1 MFEASH
7 KLRGT
12 SFGQDRYRRR
22 YWALPHCGGVYLE
35 GLESA
40 ERDHDSSDMPPT
52 DTTEQKPCVKTELDQ
67 VNEPASCVKVEDDVK
82 VKPDCDVKPANGLTV
97 SVERSEESMG
107 ERKEGEKPLAIGSA
121 FSGSQCSHDDAVNAQ
136 PVMAVKTEPVKD
148 ERHMEVEQSRLNTSA
163 NTSSTGSDRN
173 MLATTPDTGSDRH
186 VLATTPDTG
195 SGSGG
200 DKKKLCLQKPP
211 PLIPLASILCESF
224 DQHAHSSCN
233 GSTFRSISSILSTPD
248 SVLPHTDMSAMMS
261 TSFGVSSMHP
271 DSLMSSTPIPLTNYA
286 DSESWFSVLP
296 RRSCDPS
303 APKSPLGGA
312 TTEVPA
318 SATRCRASLFTPLQ
332 RHMLPSDFLA
342 AFQSHQSSM
351 TPPRLVSMTPPHSED
366 TSSQFNNIH
375 NATAG
380 SSRDASVMQCV
391 TSDASQIEA
400 GVEAMLVRDQLQY
413 TEAKPIPD
421 SE

>member
-12 SFGQDRYRRR
+12 SFGEDRYRRR

-40 ERDHDSSDMPPT
+40 ERDDHSSN
-52 DTTEQKPCVKTELDQ
+52 TERTPGVKTELDP
-67 VNEPASCVKVEDDVK
+67 VNEPASCVKAEDDVK
-82 VKPDCDVKPANGLTV
+82 VKTDCDVKPANGLNV
-97 SVERSEESMG
+97 SVGRSEVSVAESKKVERS
-107 ERKEGEKPLAIGSA
+107 LAIGSA

-136 PVMAVKTEPVKD
+136 PVTAVKSEPVKD
-148 ERHMEVEQSRLNTSA
+148 ERHVKVEHPSLLNTSA
-163 NTSSTGSDRN
+163 NTSSTCSDRN
-173 MLATTPDTGSDRH
+173 VLATPDTG
-186 VLATTPDTG
+186 G
-195 SGSGG
+195 GGG
-200 DKKKLCLQKPP
+200 DKKLCLQKPP
-211 PLIPLASILCESF
+211 PLIPLASIMGESF
-224 DQHAHSSCN
+224 DQRAHSSCN

-248 SVLPHTDMSAMMS
+248 SVLAHTDMSAIMS
-261 TSFGVSSMHP
+261 TSFGGSSMHP
-271 DSLMSSTPIPLTNYA
+271 DSLMSSTPIALTNYA
-286 DSESWFSVLP
+286 DSGSWFSVLP
-296 RRSCDPS
+296 RKSCDPS
-303 APKSPLGGA
+303 ATKSPTGGA
-312 TTEVPA
+312 TTGVPA
-318 SATRCRASLFTPLQ
+318 CATRCRTSLFTPLQ

-375 NATAG
+375 NMTAG